1 MKKVLFALFV
11 AGILFSCKQPAT
23 KVVVVTKAP
32 IDSLIDNYN
41 KAWNTH
47 DSAAIRNLFVDDALL
62 IDDELIAKSGDEISL
77 KWIHPV
83 YKAVSNVTS
92 SKLQEWTSNDRAG
105 FTGQW
110 TIQLKM
116 KKKVMKLK
124 GAYTVIWMKNDK
136 GEWKITTADL
146 HSIMP
151 AKK

>member
-1 MKKVLFALFV
+1 MKKVLLTLFV
-11 AGILFSCKQPAT
+11 AGILFSCKKPTTNIVA
-23 KVVVVTKAP
+23 VVKAP

-47 DSAAIRNLFVDDALL
+47 DSTAIRNLFADDALL
-62 IDDELIAKSGDEISL
+62 IDDELIAKNGDEISS

-83 YKAVSNVTS
+83 YKVVNNVTS

-105 FTGQW
+105 FSGLW

-116 KKKVMKLK
+116 KKKVMKVK

-136 GEWKITTADL
+136 GQWKIATADL
-146 HSIMP
+146 HTIIP
-151 AKK
+151 RK

>member
-1 MKKVLFALFV
+1 MKKILFAFFL
-11 AGILFSCKQPAT
+11 AGILFSCKQPT
-23 KVVVVTKAP
+23 PTVVTVVKAP

-41 KAWNTH
+41 KAWNTN
-47 DSAAIRNLFVDDALL
+47 DSAAIRNLFTDDALL
-62 IDDELIAKSGDEISL
+62 IDDELIAKNGDEISA

-105 FTGQW
+105 FTGLW

-116 KKKVMKLK
+116 KKKAMKIK

-136 GEWKITTADL
+136 GQWKIATADL
-146 HSIMP
+146 HSIVS
-151 AKK
+151 KK

>member
-1 MKKVLFALFV
+1 MKKILFTLFV
-11 AGILFSCKQPAT
+11 AGILFSCKQPTT
-23 KVVVVTKAP
+23 KVVAVTKAP

-41 KAWNTH
+41 KAWNTN
-47 DSAAIRNLFVDDALL
+47 DSAAIRNLFADDALM
-62 IDDELIAKSGDEISL
+62 IDDELMAKSGDEIST

-105 FTGQW
+105 FTGLW

-124 GAYTVIWMKNDK
+124 GAYTIIWMKNDK
-136 GEWKITTADL
+136 GQWKIATADL

-151 AKK
+151 TK